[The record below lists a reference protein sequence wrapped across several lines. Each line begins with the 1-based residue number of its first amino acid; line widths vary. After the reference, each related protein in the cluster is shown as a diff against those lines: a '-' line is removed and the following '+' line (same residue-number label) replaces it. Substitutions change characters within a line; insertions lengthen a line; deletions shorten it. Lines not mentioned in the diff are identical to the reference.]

1 LTTQHNQV
9 IFKTQQQ
16 NGGIMQD
23 EISETFLRFGKSF
36 QENLCQLMLDDRP
49 FCDQVAEVIDVTFFE
64 LKYLQVFCGVLLD
77 YREKYR
83 SHPNHEIMMTEL
95 KSGLRDQDKVVA
107 DQVRQYYSRIY
118 KSEGVQEAAYIKE
131 KAIDFCRKQVLKEA
145 MMKSVKLLKSSSF
158 DDISKVIQD
167 AMKLGTDNNFGHDYH
182 KDALRRFER
191 IDRSPVST
199 GWDRVD
205 DIVKGGLGKNE
216 LGVVIAPTGAGKSM
230 ILVHLAA
237 EALKQG
243 KTVVYYTLELK
254 DTVVG
259 GRFDSA
265 ITKVPLGDLMDQQ
278 EMVIDMIQDI
288 NGSLIIKEYP
298 TKSASVQTIRGHID
312 RLIKRG
318 IQPDMILVDYADLLR
333 PTRSTGE
340 KRHELE
346 ETYES
351 LRALAQIY
359 EMPVWTASQTN
370 RGGLNAEVI
379 TMEAI
384 SEAFNKCFVA
394 DFIFSLSRTVTDK
407 QANKGRIFIAKN
419 RNGPDGLVFPCFV
432 DWSDVTIKVL
442 DKEEKS
448 EGMQSTGDALAYLKD
463 KYNEHKSK

>member
-1 LTTQHNQV
+1 ML
-9 IFKTQQQ
+9 
-16 NGGIMQD
+16 D
-23 EISETFLRFGKSF
+23 EKETFLRFGKSF

-49 FCDQVAEVIDVTFFE
+49 FCDQVSEVIDTSFFE
-64 LKYLQVFCGVLLD
+64 LRYLQVFIEVLLE

-95 KSGLRDQDKVVA
+95 KSGMQNQDKVVA
-107 DQVRQYYSRIY
+107 DQVRHFYARIY
-118 KSEGVQEAAYIKE
+118 NSEGVEEAEYVKD
-131 KAIDFCRKQVLKEA
+131 KAIDFCRKQTLKSA

-158 DDISKVIQD
+158 DEISKVIED

-182 KDALRRFER
+182 VDALKRFER
-191 IDRSPVST
+191 IHRLPVST
-199 GWDRVD
+199 GWERID
-205 DIVKGGLGKNE
+205 DIIKGGLGKNE

-230 ILVHLAA
+230 VLVHLAA
-237 EALKQG
+237 EALKKG

-265 ITKVPLGDLMDQQ
+265 LTKVPLNDLFDQQ
-278 EMVIDMIQDI
+278 DLIMDMIKDVE
-288 NGSLIIKEYP
+288 GTLIIKEYP
-298 TKSASVQTIRGHID
+298 TKSASVQTIRGHVD
-312 RLIKRG
+312 RLIKKG
-318 IQPDMILVDYADLLR
+318 MKPDMILVDYADLLR

-370 RGGLNAEVI
+370 RSGLNAEVI

-432 DWSDVTIKVL
+432 DWSDVTIRVL

-448 EGMQSTGDALAYLKD
+448 EGMQSTGDALSYLKN
-463 KYNEHKSK
+463 KYSELQSK

>member
-1 LTTQHNQV
+1 ML
-9 IFKTQQQ
+9 
-16 NGGIMQD
+16 D
-23 EISETFLRFGKSF
+23 EKETFLRFGKSF

-49 FCDQVAEVIDVTFFE
+49 FCDQVSEVIDTSFFE
-64 LKYLQVFCGVLLD
+64 LKYLQVFIEVLLA

-95 KSGLRDQDKVVA
+95 KSGMQNQDKVVA
-107 DQVRQYYSRIY
+107 DQVRHFYARIY
-118 KSEGVQEAAYIKE
+118 NSEGVQEADYVKD
-131 KAIDFCRKQVLKEA
+131 KAIDFCRKQTLKGA

-158 DDISKVIQD
+158 DEISKVIED

-182 KDALRRFER
+182 VDALKRFEK
-191 IDRSPVST
+191 IHRSPIST
-199 GWDRVD
+199 GWERID

-230 ILVHLAA
+230 VLVHLAA
-237 EALKQG
+237 EALKKG

-265 ITKVPLGDLMDQQ
+265 LTKVPLNELLDQQ
-278 EMVIDMIQDI
+278 DLIMDMIKDVE
-288 NGSLIIKEYP
+288 GTLIIKEYP
-298 TKSASVQTIRGHID
+298 TKSASVQTIRGHVD
-312 RLIKRG
+312 RLIKKG
-318 IQPDMILVDYADLLR
+318 MKPDMILVDYADLLR

-432 DWSDVTIKVL
+432 DWSDVTIRIL

-448 EGMQSTGDALAYLKD
+448 EGMQSTGDALSYLKN
-463 KYNEHKSK
+463 KYSELQSK

>member
-1 LTTQHNQV
+1 
-9 IFKTQQQ
+9 
-16 NGGIMQD
+16 
-23 EISETFLRFGKSF
+23 
-36 QENLCQLMLDDRP
+36 
-49 FCDQVAEVIDVTFFE
+49 
-64 LKYLQVFCGVLLD
+64 
-77 YREKYR
+77 
-83 SHPNHEIMMTEL
+83 MTEL
-95 KSGLRDQDKVVA
+95 KSGMQNQDKVVA
-107 DQVRQYYSRIY
+107 DQVRHFYARIY
-118 KSEGVQEAAYIKE
+118 NSEGVQEAEYIKD
-131 KAIDFCRKQVLKEA
+131 KAIDFCRKQTLKGA
-145 MMKSVKLLKSSSF
+145 MIKSVKLLKSSSF
-158 DDISKVIQD
+158 DEISKVIED

-182 KDALRRFER
+182 VDALKRFQRIHRSPITTGWER
-191 IDRSPVST
+191 I
-199 GWDRVD
+199 D

-230 ILVHLAA
+230 VLVHLAA
-237 EALKQG
+237 EALKKG

-265 ITKVPLGDLMDQQ
+265 LTKVPLNELLDQQ
-278 EMVIDMIQDI
+278 EMIMDMIQDVE
-288 NGSLIIKEYP
+288 GTLIIKEYP
-298 TKSASVQTIRGHID
+298 TKSASVQTIRGHVD
-312 RLIKRG
+312 RLIKKG
-318 IQPDMILVDYADLLR
+318 MKPDMILVDYADLLR

-448 EGMQSTGDALAYLKD
+448 EGMQSTGDALSYLKN
-463 KYNEHKSK
+463 KYSELQSK

>member
-1 LTTQHNQV
+1 MTTTETH
-9 IFKTQQQ
+9 
-16 NGGIMQD
+16 D
-23 EISETFLRFGKSF
+23 TFLKFGKSF

-49 FCDQVAEVIDVTFFE
+49 FCDQVAEVIDISFFE
-64 LKYLQVFCGVLLD
+64 LRYLQVFSEVLLN

-95 KSGLRDQDKVVA
+95 KSGLINQDKVVA
-107 DQVRQYYSRIY
+107 DQVRHFYARIY
-118 KSEGVQEAAYIKE
+118 RSDGVEEAPYIKE

-145 MMKSVKLLKSSSF
+145 MMKSVRLLKSSSF
-158 DDISKVIQD
+158 DDISKVIED

-182 KDALRRFER
+182 ADALRRFQRIER
-191 IDRSPVST
+191 APIST
-199 GWDRVD
+199 GWPRMDE
-205 DIVKGGLGKNE
+205 ICKGGLGKNE

-230 ILVHLAA
+230 VLVHLAA

-265 ITKVPLGDLMDQQ
+265 ITKVQLNDLMDRQ
-278 EMVIDMIQDI
+278 DMIMDMIEDI
-288 NGSLIIKEYP
+288 EGSLIIKEYP

-318 IQPDMILVDYADLLR
+318 MKPDMILVDYADLLR

-384 SEAFNKCFVA
+384 SEAFYKCFVA
-394 DFIFSLSRTVTDK
+394 DFIFSLSRTVQDK
-407 QANKGRIFIAKN
+407 QANKGRVFIAKN

-442 DKEEKS
+442 DKEEKH
-448 EGMQSTGDALAYLKD
+448 EGMQSTGDALSYLKD
-463 KYNEHKSK
+463 KYSELKSK